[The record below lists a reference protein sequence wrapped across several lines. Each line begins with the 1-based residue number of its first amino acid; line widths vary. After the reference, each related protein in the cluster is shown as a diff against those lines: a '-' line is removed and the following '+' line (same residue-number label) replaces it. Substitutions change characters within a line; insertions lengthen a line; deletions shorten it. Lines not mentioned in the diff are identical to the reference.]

1 MHKAAITSIATCLTV
16 VAAAT
21 AAVVPLLNSA
31 SALQGNEVPADTG
44 LANTGLANTGPAG
57 PAPVGPASAGGF
69 EMVATYGDFDAAT
82 PLDAPTAWRMIIILQ
97 AAGTG

>member
-1 MHKAAITSIATCLTV
+1 M
-16 VAAAT
+16 
-21 AAVVPLLNSA
+21 
-31 SALQGNEVPADTG
+31 
-44 LANTGLANTGPAG
+44 LANTGPAG
-57 PAPVGPASAGGF
+57 PAPAGGF